1 MRVNKIAWSA
11 AMLAVTVGFTTS
23 AAPAAA
29 APAITVKS
37 DFTADGY
44 NDIAVGMRLYP
55 SYAGADN
62 SDMIAVLYGGPNGL
76 SGAKQSTAI
85 GTVNGD
91 DIMEAMVALAP
102 PTARP
107 AMSFGPSTVC
117 ATRPHPHAHGQQ
129 GALRQPR
136 RNQARLHQERLPAR
150 PRRRQRR
157 RPRRDRHRPAQSDRR
172 GQGGRWDRGADPRTA
187 SGPDVSAARILTQD
201 GIASP
206 RTASSVAPIAEESV
220 ADDRMGDLC
229 PVLCAVRARDPTG
242 VSAADARFGAIML
255 R

>member
-129 GALRQPR
+129 GALRQSR
-136 RNQARLHQERLPAR
+136 RDQARLHQERLPAR
-150 PRRRQRR
+150 ASVTSTATAAARSPSACPERPSRAR
-157 RPRRDRHRPAQSDRR
+157 RPL
-172 GQGGRWDRGADPRTA
+172 
-187 SGPDVSAARILTQD
+187 GPWR
-201 GIASP
+201 
-206 RTASSVAPIAEESV
+206 
-220 ADDRMGDLC
+220 
-229 PVLCAVRARDPTG
+229 
-242 VSAADARFGAIML
+242 
-255 R
+255 